1 MGTVGRNDGE
11 ERNLGRCADCN
22 AIVVVEEPC
31 GPADRTN
38 VCAVCGMMQ
47 VDSPFEG
54 SDYFDVIM
62 RIGRP
67 RRAARRRPQ

>member
-1 MGTVGRNDGE
+1 MDTVGRNDGE

-38 VCAVCGMMQ
+38 VCAVCGMTL
-47 VDSPFEG
+47 VESPFEG

-62 RIGRP
+62 R
-67 RRAARRRPQ
+67 ARRPIKRGRRG